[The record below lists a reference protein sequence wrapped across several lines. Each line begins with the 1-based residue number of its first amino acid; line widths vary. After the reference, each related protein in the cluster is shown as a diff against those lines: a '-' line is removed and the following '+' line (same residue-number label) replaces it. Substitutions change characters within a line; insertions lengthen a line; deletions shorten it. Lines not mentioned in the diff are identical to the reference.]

1 MDSANNASY
10 MLISVNFCDGWG
22 CRCEPLLQAGRRGL
36 EHRLDRLRQ
45 GAGRLLAEL
54 DGDPSG
60 GAELGGEE
68 VDVERV
74 AERRVHRVIQVDA
87 AVGHLDPASRPLGAA
102 AELDLLGQVGT
113 HVRVL
118 PPARQTT
125 GLGPARRLGGSAAPS
140 GPPEIIPLESLALRT
155 DPPPR
160 PRGKRLTASGVP
172 DPRAFNVP
180 PVRFSITRKG
190 GNGAYKGRALGGAR
204 GYRYRAGGNGVQ
216 QRPGNGETCGFSHA

>member
-22 CRCEPLLQAGRRGL
+22 CRCEPLLQPGRRGL

-45 GAGRLLAEL
+45 GASRFLAEL

-60 GAELGGEE
+60 RAELGGEE
-68 VDVERV
+68 VDVECV

-113 HVRVL
+113 HVRS
-118 PPARQTT
+118 PSASETND
-125 GLGPARRLGGSAAPS
+125 GPSSRCRLGGSAAPS
-140 GPPEIIPLESLALRT
+140 GPAEIIPLESLALRT
-155 DPPPR
+155 DPRSPTSAGCR
-160 PRGKRLTASGVP
+160 HDKMGNMSYVASDDRYKR
-172 DPRAFNVP
+172 
-180 PVRFSITRKG
+180 
-190 GNGAYKGRALGGAR
+190 
-204 GYRYRAGGNGVQ
+204 
-216 QRPGNGETCGFSHA
+216 H